1 MTSRRSQHSCRHQQQ
16 LQQQQPSLVSS
27 RKASVES
34 GLADIDFL
42 SDGESA
48 AVVTAA
54 SDHVMSDVTT
64 AAAGAAPVTSC
75 SSSSSTTA
83 SSSLRSTPDLDLPL
97 GHVFPS
103 ILDSLQWINERAH
116 NDVDGHTASAADY
129 RPVPLKLKQAK
140 HVQVLCTGSM
150 HLVGGLLGI
159 LDPDLNSHS
168 TQN

>member
-48 AVVTAA
+48 AVVAA
-54 SDHVMSDVTT
+54 AADHVMSDITA

-75 SSSSSTTA
+75 SSSSTTA

-103 ILDSLQWINERAH
+103 ILDSLQWITERAH
-116 NDVDGHTASAADY
+116 NDVDGAAADH